1 MFQPSA
7 SSPRLTDAPDGV
19 EMSSLPGAESFA
31 PNDYASPRVAAPA
44 SRVVGS

>member
-7 SSPRLTDAPDGV
+7 SSPRLKDAPDGV
-19 EMSSLPGAESFA
+19 EMTSFPGVESFA
-31 PNDYASPRVAAPA
+31 PNDCASPPVAAPA